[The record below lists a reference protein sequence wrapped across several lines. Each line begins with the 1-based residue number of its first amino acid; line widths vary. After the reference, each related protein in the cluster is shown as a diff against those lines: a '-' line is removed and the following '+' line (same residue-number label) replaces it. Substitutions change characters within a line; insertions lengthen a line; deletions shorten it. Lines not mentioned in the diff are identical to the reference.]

1 MNAILKFLF
10 PAKVYSTSDSWF
22 LLTVRIIFGLMMMS
36 HGMAKWAH
44 FDTLSATFPDPL
56 GVGSQVSLVLAI
68 FGEAICSVGFIVGAF
83 YRLAMIPMIFTM
95 GMVVFVVQHGDPFA
109 TKELAVVY
117 LVVFVLMFIAGPGK
131 YALDQL
137 VAVRLPKKE

>member
-10 PAKVYSTSDSWF
+10 PVKAYSMSDSWF
-22 LLTVRIIFGLMMMS
+22 LLAMRMIFGLLMMS

-56 GVGSQVSLVLAI
+56 GLGSEVSLVLAI
-68 FGEAICSVGFIVGAF
+68 FGEAICSAGFIVGAF

-109 TKELAVVY
+109 TKELAVIY
-117 LVVFVLMFIAGPGK
+117 LLVFVLMYIAGPGK
-131 YALDQL
+131 FALDRL
-137 VAVRLPKKE
+137 IAVRINN